1 MRVPI
6 GKNLI
11 LILGILRRS
20 RAEDKLHGNYSEIC
34 PLHFSDK
41 NVNGT
46 FVLRWRGPLGHV
58 QEENG

>member
-11 LILGILRRS
+11 LILGILRKS

-34 PLHFSDK
+34 LLHFADK

-46 FVLRWRGPLGHV
+46 FVLRWRVPPGHV